1 MAITTCIC
9 IYMKKKHLVCSP
21 TGDHN
26 EVPVSIKR
34 SNTITYAM
42 HYDLHLESSLVVYC
56 IA

>member
-1 MAITTCIC
+1 
-9 IYMKKKHLVCSP
+9 MKKKHLICSP